1 MTDGRGRAAEKQ
13 VGVARAKRRSLS
25 HTELRESHT
34 RARAALAEAGWAP
47 AAVRLTPLALADLTQ
62 TYRVRAARS
71 SAILKVMPSSTATAS
86 LQAHAFL
93 SSRGVSLP
101 AVRWADADH
110 GAILYEDL
118 GSVGVTTAPQ
128 REELAALVTYLA
140 RLHAAGIVKSESAAA
155 AIPAIATH
163 GWPTPAAFAARL
175 LTHVR
180 AGTLSARRPLLDM
193 VGTLGEWIGAQPRIV
208 VGDIKREH
216 FRFRGRMPILTDLE
230 IVSAW
235 DVIPS
240 NLATLLA
247 FPGQFRPPIDASLR
261 RWLLERYVAEHDRL
275 EGTTTDV
282 ASLDHAVRCAEG
294 LIAISVAK
302 VSEIDPYALACQADG
317 CSGILATRA
326 GRMVRDR
333 GMFAASSGLLSIEH
347 ELGPELFALV
357 RSRLDV
363 SRSLRILDMG
373 CGDGQ
378 TLAEIAHHWPLH
390 RVCGLDRTS
399 GSWRGH
405 RVLADVQALPV
416 RDASVDLA
424 WGVQV
429 LQYVADKL
437 ACLADV
443 HRVLAPGGLAV
454 FAMTEHFADA
464 SAFVPP
470 LTELTR
476 SWSPTGV
483 IQSVA
488 ERRLAGRRVL
498 TFAISKRSSPLTGV
512 QHLVEARR
520 HRVDV
525 ADPFPYLQSL
535 YSKREVD

>member
-1 MTDGRGRAAEKQ
+1 MPDGRGLAAEKQ

-25 HTELRESHT
+25 RAELRESHG
-34 RARAALAEAGWAP
+34 RARAVLAEAGWAP
-47 AAVRLTPLALADLTQ
+47 AAVRLAPLALSDLTQ
-62 TYRVRAARS
+62 TYRVRAAGS

-93 SSRGVSLP
+93 SSRGISLP
-101 AVRWADADH
+101 AVRWADAH
-110 GAILYEDL
+110 RGAILYEDL
-118 GSVGVTTAPQ
+118 GSAGVTTAPR
-128 REELAALVTYLA
+128 REELAALVSYLA
-140 RLHAAGIVKSESAAA
+140 RLHAAGIVGSTSAAA
-155 AIPAIATH
+155 AIPAIAKD
-163 GWPTPAAFAARL
+163 GWPTPAALAARL
-175 LTHVR
+175 LTHLGAETPR
-180 AGTLSARRPLLDM
+180 ARRSLLDM

-247 FPGQFRPPIDASLR
+247 FPGQFRPPIDAPLR

-282 ASLDHAVRCAEG
+282 ASLDRAVRCAEG
-294 LIAISVAK
+294 LIAITLAK
-302 VSEIDPYALACQADG
+302 VSEIDPGARDG
-317 CSGILATRA
+317 QTHGGSGILVTRA
-326 GRMVRDR
+326 GGMVRDR
-333 GMFAASSGLLSIEH
+333 GMFAASSGLLSAEH
-347 ELGPELFALV
+347 ELGPDLFALV
-357 RSRLDV
+357 RSRLEV
-363 SRSLRILDMG
+363 AHSLRILDIG

-378 TLAEIAHHWPLH
+378 AVAEIAHRWPVH
-390 RVCGLDRTS
+390 RVWGLDRAR

-416 RDASVDLA
+416 RDGTVDLA

-429 LQYVADKL
+429 LQYVPDKL
-437 ACLADV
+437 ACLAEV

-470 LTELTR
+470 LMELSR
-476 SWSPTGV
+476 SWSPTGA
-483 IQSVA
+483 IHGVA

-498 TFAISKRSSPLTGV
+498 TFAISKRTGTLTGL
-512 QHLVEARR
+512 QPLVEARR
-520 HRVDV
+520 HLVGV
-525 ADPFPYLQSL
+525 ADAFPYVQSV
-535 YSKREVD
+535 YSR